1 MNTSVQTLPMGSAN
15 TKPLWAAVSVL
26 GVAVLAL
33 GASLVYVQTR
43 PVDGHTAFA
52 AIDTPAPPARAQTP
66 DTDARLPVTAVA
78 QDEVVVPARP
88 APPAA
93 KAAPARPPAARPV
106 VAAAPV
112 ARPAP
117 APAPVAVAPAPEPAR
132 APVAISDSG
141 PIASQPAV
149 PNPVPVCST
158 CGRVESVTP
167 VVRKGSTQ
175 GVGAVAGGVLGAVVG
190 NQIGQGGGRA
200 LATILGAVGGGVA
213 GNAVEKNMK
222 KETVYQVQVRMDDG
236 SLRTIEQSSLPAVG
250 TQVIVDGTTLRA
262 RYANAQTAPEPKA
275 MPQQA
280 RVYSSERT

>member
-93 KAAPARPPAARPV
+93 KAAPARPQAARTV
-106 VAAAPV
+106 VAA
-112 ARPAP
+112 
-117 APAPVAVAPAPEPAR
+117 APVAVAPAPEPAR